1 MSLMPYEALLRE
13 SWAGRI
19 VWRNWSMDLFKRR
32 RADWVK
38 RVKSGDTQGKANITN
53 QMVLKSQ
60 DGNAN
65 VIVGKDILGDGIG
78 KPHGKGKGGEKEVG
92 GERQKS
98 AIELAREKFAAQKL
112 AGGRGKAMQ
121 LKSVGFKATGA
132 NSI

>member
-1 MSLMPYEALLRE
+1 
-13 SWAGRI
+13 
-19 VWRNWSMDLFKRR
+19 MDLFKRR

-38 RVKSGDTQGKANITN
+38 RVKSGDTQGKSNIQS

-65 VIVGKDILGDGIG
+65 AVVGKEILGDGIG
-78 KPHGKGKGGEKEVG
+78 KPHGKGKGGEKEIG

-112 AGGRGKAMQ
+112 ASGK
-121 LKSVGFKATGA
+121 LKTIPLKGFKATGA
-132 NSI
+132 NAI